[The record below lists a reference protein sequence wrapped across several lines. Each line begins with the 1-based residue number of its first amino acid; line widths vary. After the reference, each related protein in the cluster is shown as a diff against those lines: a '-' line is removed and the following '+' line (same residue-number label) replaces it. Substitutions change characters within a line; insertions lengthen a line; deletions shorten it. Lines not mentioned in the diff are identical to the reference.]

1 MSTFKK
7 LTSSIFNALEM
18 AGRAKTLAHLEGLSD
33 RTLQD
38 LGFSRTL
45 MSQGVQA
52 WPWKADQEI
61 TAQAA
66 YTESGEID
74 AAITELEA
82 YNDRDLADLGISRNN
97 IREAVIHGRKGI
109 DTAQA
114 A

>member
-45 MSQGVQA
+45 MSQGVHA
-52 WPWKADQEI
+52 WPWKADQSITGETASTDSNEI
-61 TAQAA
+61 NAA
-66 YTESGEID
+66 VE
-74 AAITELEA
+74 ELNA
-82 YNDRDLADLGISRNN
+82 YNDRDLADLGISRGE
-97 IREAVIHGRKGI
+97 IRDAVIHGRKGI
-109 DTAQA
+109 DTANA